1 MVGRYLVVGVHSAI
15 DESLPFATQEMT
27 PEYKKPQP
35 TNRGDTSRKL
45 PNAMHKLGKA
55 WES

>member
-15 DESLPFATQEMT
+15 DESLPFATQAMT
-27 PEYKKPQP
+27 AEYKKPQP